1 MTPGSW
7 PFMPGQCPECLYFQ
21 AATPVFVDDSGYEI
35 RGFCRHPRVAMEL
48 FQPRN
53 ATSQAIA
60 AHCSSARPAER
71 TGAAERLPAAATWE
85 TAGTSARMFGDGV
98 T

>member
-48 FQPRN
+48 FQTQKRDLSGDRCPLFVRQ
-53 ATSQAIA
+53 TGR
-60 AHCSSARPAER
+60 AHRS
-71 TGAAERLPAAATWE
+71 G
-85 TAGTSARMFGDGV
+85 
-98 T
+98 